1 MIPVRYSNRHCLSR
15 GSSLKDVTGANRLWT
30 GLLLPAADGTG
41 EIRRLRGWGMPAPS
55 EFRFIWKM
63 WSEEAA
69 FLWAESPC
77 ATCSKNEDKANLG
90 TELLIETLN

>member
-1 MIPVRYSNRHCLSR
+1 MIPVRYSKRHCLSR
-15 GSSLKDVTGANRLWT
+15 GSSLNDATGRNRHWI

-41 EIRRLRGWGMPAPS
+41 EILRLGEWDMPAPS

-69 FLWAESPC
+69 FSMDRMPC
-77 ATCSKNEDKANLG
+77 TTCKQEFVFNL
-90 TELLIETLN
+90 EALLCR

>member
-30 GLLLPAADGTG
+30 GLSLPADDGTG
-41 EIRRLRGWGMPAPS
+41 GIRRPGEWDMPALS

-69 FLWAESPC
+69 FFMDRMPC
-77 ATCSKNEDKANLG
+77 ATCKQEFVQFRS
-90 TELLIETLN
+90 TR